1 MSKVFRRP
9 MFRGGSTNMNGIMS
23 GIEDRKNYSIGTE
36 DPAATPVSAG
46 DRYKEIYDKY
56 AQPTIDPLGK
66 YLIQGSLQGFS
77 ENRGGSTLGNLGL
90 AFGGEKLDTLFSDI
104 EGQRTGKRDME
115 LAKLGYDIDEEERQK
130 AIARE
135 DALRKEDIGIAEA
148 TFIRENEA
156 KIAAEKLKGENAD
169 ARLLKKLQN
178 NIDVAKIKLK
188 TPGSNFQK
196 DFTPDRKYYELM
208 KDRTNSAAELQS
220 FQKPNIEQKF
230 PRGTAQFDAYYSTD
244 LLQSDNPVAK
254 EIRSSFERFVPYDS
268 KKGTLNYSEMIPGM
282 YYYDPKRNVYIT
294 NVPPSDEDAE
304 GGFYV
309 VNPTTYEKRKLNP

>member
-36 DPAATPVSAG
+36 SPSAG

-90 AFGGEKLDTLFSDI
+90 AFGGENLNQLFSDI

-115 LAKLGYDIDEEERQK
+115 LAKLGYDIDEEQRQA

-135 DALRKEDIGIAEA
+135 DKIRTENQTFEQDLLNQKVNAESQLA
-148 TFIRENEA
+148 KDKMAFDREQKGSDRANKLEIKMQDGKN
-156 KIAAEKLKGENAD
+156 KI
-169 ARLLKKLQN
+169 
-178 NIDVAKIKLK
+178 
-188 TPGSNFQK
+188 
-196 DFTPDRKYYELM
+196 
-208 KDRTNSAAELQS
+208 AELQFKLDNPGVDS
-220 FQKPNIEQKF
+220 AKAGVIPSIITQQMEREKSYIDSGNL
-230 PRGTAQFDAYYSTD
+230 
-244 LLQSDNPVAK
+244 LLQQSPDFHARKTVN
-254 EIRSSFERFVPYDS
+254 FERSAPPEVLKNYRGVVFYGYGR
-268 KKGTLNYSEMIPGM
+268 KGDIEKTIPPGAGQAGDII
-282 YYYDPKRNVYIT
+282 YDPQQSDFFIFDNQGNTYRYDPLT
-294 NVPPSDEDAE
+294 NQAED
-304 GGFYV
+304 
-309 VNPTTYEKRKLNP
+309 

>member
-1 MSKVFRRP
+1 
-9 MFRGGSTNMNGIMS
+9 MNGIMS
-23 GIEDRKNYSIGTE
+23 GIEDRKNYQVGTPN
-36 DPAATPVSAG
+36 PAATPVSAG
-46 DRYKEIYDKY
+46 DRYKEVYDKY

-90 AFGGEKLDTLFSDI
+90 AFGGEKLNTLFSDI
-104 EGQRTGKRDME
+104 EGQRTSARDME
-115 LAKLGYDIDEEERQK
+115 LAKLGYDIEDEK
-130 AIARE
+130 AKEAIKRE
-135 DALRKEDIGIAEA
+135 DFLRKEDIGIAET

-156 KIAAEKLKGENAD
+156 KMAAEKLKGENAD
-169 ARLLKKLQN
+169 ARLIKKLQN

-208 KDRTNSAAELQS
+208 KDRTNSAAEIKYGQRA
-220 FQKPNIEQKF
+220 NVEQKF

-254 EIRSSFERFVPYDS
+254 EIRSSFERFVPFDS
-268 KKGTLNYSEMIPGM
+268 KKGTLNYSDMIPGM

-304 GGFYV
+304 GGFYI
-309 VNPTTYEKRKLNP
+309 VNPSTYEKRKLNP

>member
-23 GIEDRKNYSIGTE
+23 GIEDRKNYANG
-36 DPAATPVSAG
+36 SAG

-90 AFGGEKLDTLFSDI
+90 AFGGEKLNTLFSDI

-135 DALRKEDIGIAEA
+135 DEVRTQQQGFDQSLLNQEIQAKANLADLKRKFDGEQKGSDRA
-148 TFIRENEA
+148 N
-156 KIAAEKLKGENAD
+156 KLAVEIQKGENE
-169 ARLLKKLQN
+169 
-178 NIDVAKIKLK
+178 I
-188 TPGSNFQK
+188 
-196 DFTPDRKYYELM
+196 
-208 KDRTNSAAELQS
+208 AELQ
-220 FQKPNIEQKF
+220 FKK
-230 PRGTAQFDAYYSTD
+230 
-244 LLQSDNPVAK
+244 DNPGASDFRTDQVRPAF
-254 EIRSSFERFVPYDS
+254 ENVVSSLTETYQNS
-268 KKGTLNYSEMIPGM
+268 KNPAVKIAPDQTAF
-282 YYYDPKRNVYIT
+282 NVT
-294 NVPPSDEDAE
+294 K
-304 GGFYV
+304 F
-309 VNPTTYEKRKLNP
+309 RR

>member
-1 MSKVFRRP
+1 
-9 MFRGGSTNMNGIMS
+9 MNGIMS

-36 DPAATPVSAG
+36 SPSAG

-90 AFGGEKLDTLFSDI
+90 AFGGENLNQLFSDI

-115 LAKLGYDIDEEERQK
+115 LAKLGYDIDEETRQEN
-130 AIARE
+130 IARE
-135 DALRKEDIGIAEA
+135 NELRKEDIGIAEA

-169 ARLLKKLQN
+169 ARLIKELQN
-178 NIDVAKIKLK
+178 NIDVANIKSK
-188 TPGSNFQK
+188 TTLSNFQK

-208 KDRTNSAAELQS
+208 KDRTNSAAEIKYGQRA
-220 FQKPNIEQKF
+220 NVEQKF

-254 EIRSSFERFVPYDS
+254 EIRSSFERFVPFDS
-268 KKGTLNYSEMIPGM
+268 KKGTLNYSDMIPGM

-304 GGFYV
+304 GGFYI
-309 VNPTTYEKRKLNP
+309 VNPSTYEKRKLNP

>member
-36 DPAATPVSAG
+36 SPSAG

-90 AFGGEKLDTLFSDI
+90 AFGGEKLNTLFSDI

-115 LAKLGYDIDEEERQK
+115 LAKLGYDIDEEERQL

-135 DALRKEDIGIAEA
+135 DKIRKEGQTFDQSLLNQEIQAKANLADLKRKFDAEQKGSDRA
-148 TFIRENEA
+148 N
-156 KIAAEKLKGENAD
+156 KIAVEIQKGENKIAELQFKKDNPEIGKEFAAQTPEEQFKVFTNLYLQSNIPPIKNNAAVLAD
-169 ARLLKKLQN
+169 FRLKH
-178 NIDVAKIKLK
+178 
-188 TPGSNFQK
+188 SNQG
-196 DFTPDRKYYELM
+196 YYEL
-208 KDRTNSAAELQS
+208 NY
-220 FQKPNIEQKF
+220 N
-230 PRGTAQFDAYYSTD
+230 YS
-244 LLQSDNPVAK
+244 NK
-254 EIRSSFERFVPYDS
+254 S
-268 KKGTLNYSEMIPGM
+268 KKYEPDFSAIPIGGLTF
-282 YYYDPKRNVYIT
+282 DPTQGKAFRRNKDGSFT
-294 NVPPSDEDAE
+294 E
-304 GGFYV
+304 
-309 VNPTTYEKRKLNP
+309 LNPFDLSPLDADGTE